1 MALYNSLPPVAPRPQ
16 QGSLRYAWDVTIQL
30 QRTLQWEADGL
41 QLRRAVDF
49 GAGAAGEGAPQ

>member
-30 QRTLQWEADGL
+30 QRTLQWEADEVPPISWTPIRSS
-41 QLRRAVDF
+41 Q
-49 GAGAAGEGAPQ
+49 AGA